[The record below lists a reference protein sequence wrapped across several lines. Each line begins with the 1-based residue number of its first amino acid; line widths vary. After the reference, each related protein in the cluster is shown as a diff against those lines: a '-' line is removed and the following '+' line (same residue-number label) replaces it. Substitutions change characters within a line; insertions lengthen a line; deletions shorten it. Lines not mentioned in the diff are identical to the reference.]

1 MINWQLRYSKI
12 LANEPKL
19 FDPKYSVLEIGPGD
33 NGAAKFLNRK
43 VYGVQSSFGL
53 KVHPFLMPQM
63 GTAEALPYADDSVD
77 FTICMDVL
85 ANLEPEK
92 REKAVKEIV
101 RVTKE
106 SAWVAFPS
114 GGHAQ
119 LMELS
124 LHESI
129 NKFNLKS
136 PEWLV
141 EHLSN
146 ALPKLEEILLMLKDE
161 NCDLEISVNEY
172 LGDHFN
178 ALMADLFMPRY
189 REIFNLRVSKIGK
202 LNPFV
207 EDKFDFPYSIL
218 LKISKNI
225 RRNRVVTNPSIV
237 RPKEP
242 DRNIKIYSVSH
253 VFSNEYG
260 SIFPRSIIPLY
271 VGDAAKP
278 ARRGGLESDIL
289 ETEAVLD
296 NGRWCELTGI
306 YKIWKSAHN
315 FSHVG
320 FCHYRRLFNF
330 SETFELT
337 SGLTETAG
345 FQRST
350 NIRADD
356 LAQARHNLSPDS
368 SLFDETETI
377 IVPPPAILPT
387 GIFEQYTIA
396 HSASDYLKVL
406 SIIYNDY
413 PGFREVLS
421 KTTADNHMFANNMFI
436 LSSNLFDELC
446 TFWFGVLLKFEA
458 DNQKPNGNDKIQS
471 RDIAY
476 LSERVFDIWIKKK
489 IGEGIKTKFVSIYNI
504 RYEKLKMDEWS
515 PTNFMVS

>member
-19 FDPKYSVLEIGPGD
+19 FDPKYSVLEIEPGD

-85 ANLEPEK
+85 ANLEPGK

-114 GGHAQ
+114 GGHAR

-124 LHESI
+124 LHESF

-225 RRNRVVTNPSIV
+225 RRNRVATNALIV
-237 RPKEP
+237 RPKGPEL
-242 DRNIKIYSVSH
+242 NIKIYSVSH

-260 SIFPRSIIPLY
+260 SIFPRSITPLY

-306 YKIWKSAHN
+306 HKIWKSAHN

-337 SGLTETAG
+337 SALTETPG

-350 NIRADD
+350 I
-356 LAQARHNLSPDS
+356 
-368 SLFDETETI
+368 
-377 IVPPPAILPT
+377 
-387 GIFEQYTIA
+387 Y
-396 HSASDYLKVL
+396 VL
-406 SIIYNDY
+406 MIWLRLVISY
-413 PGFREVLS
+413 PGF
-421 KTTADNHMFANNMFI
+421 
-436 LSSNLFDELC
+436 
-446 TFWFGVLLKFEA
+446 
-458 DNQKPNGNDKIQS
+458 
-471 RDIAY
+471 
-476 LSERVFDIWIKKK
+476 
-489 IGEGIKTKFVSIYNI
+489 GIH
-504 RYEKLKMDEWS
+504 
-515 PTNFMVS
+515 